1 MASLKYNSNTDP
13 NPKQGNAGIH
23 AVAVA
28 VAVASV
34 TEQLKYLDVH
44 HARCKAKPRTQLA
57 TYNYNV
63 TLLVSLG
70 LDATLLSLS
79 RMFLVN

>member
-1 MASLKYNSNTDP
+1 MA
-13 NPKQGNAGIH
+13 Q
-23 AVAVA
+23 
-28 VAVASV
+28 
-34 TEQLKYLDVH
+34 QLKNLDV
-44 HARCKAKPRTQLA
+44 HARCKAKPRTQLT

-79 RMFLVN
+79 RMLLVN